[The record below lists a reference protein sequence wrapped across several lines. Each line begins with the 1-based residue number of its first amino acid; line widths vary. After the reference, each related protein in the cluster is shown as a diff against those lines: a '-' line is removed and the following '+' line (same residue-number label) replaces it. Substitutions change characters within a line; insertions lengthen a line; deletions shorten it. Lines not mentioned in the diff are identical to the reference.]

1 MACLQEKPGRLTVLA
16 RVAHRLGHPTGTPTD
31 PATWPATSWL
41 SFSSKR
47 RTHSAPVYLLA
58 LSLKEKTFPMESGEQ
73 TQRKRQH
80 IFAVNGAVD
89 FLDVI
94 RELLQEEEYNVTTTN
109 FVPETYEQIAALQP
123 NLLIIDLAVG
133 MKAGWE
139 LLERLTDEADTR
151 GIPVIVVSTSPQILN
166 EIKSDP
172 ERFGGQRFLRK
183 PVNLD
188 QVLETVDEL
197 IGKA

>member
-1 MACLQEKPGRLTVLA
+1 
-16 RVAHRLGHPTGTPTD
+16 
-31 PATWPATSWL
+31 
-41 SFSSKR
+41 
-47 RTHSAPVYLLA
+47 
-58 LSLKEKTFPMESGEQ
+58 MESGEQ